1 MPHTYSQNHL
11 HVVFSTKERR
21 KLITK
26 EFQPKLWS
34 YVAGIGRNNDFLV
47 LANGGMEDHA
57 HLLIQLPATLTLAKA
72 VQLLKGSSSKW
83 ANEHGR
89 EFSWQEGY
97 GAFGVSKSNINAVT
111 KYITNQEKHHR
122 KITFEEEFIAFLKS
136 TGSNT
141 IQDMCSGSV
150 APYGA
155 QSPTLCTQ
163 C

>member
-1 MPHTYSQNHL
+1 MPHTYSQNYL

-34 YVAGIGRNNDFLV
+34 YMAGIGRNNDFLV

-97 GAFGVSKSNINAVT
+97 GAFGVSKSNINAVI

-122 KITFEEEFIAFLKS
+122 KITFEEEFIAFLEKH
-136 TGSNT
+136 G
-141 IQDMCSGSV
+141 IEYDPRYVFG
-150 APYGA
+150 
-155 QSPTLCTQ
+155 
-163 C
+163 

>member
-97 GAFGVSKSNINAVT
+97 GAFGVSKSNINAVI

-122 KITFEEEFIAFLKS
+122 KITFEEEFIAFLEKH
-136 TGSNT
+136 G
-141 IQDMCSGSV
+141 IEYDPRYVFG
-150 APYGA
+150 
-155 QSPTLCTQ
+155 
-163 C
+163 